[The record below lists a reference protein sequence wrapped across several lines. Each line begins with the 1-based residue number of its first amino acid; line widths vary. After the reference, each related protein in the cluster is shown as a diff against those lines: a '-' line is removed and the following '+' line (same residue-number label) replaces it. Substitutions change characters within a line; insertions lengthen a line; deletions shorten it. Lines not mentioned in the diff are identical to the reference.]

1 MDNWPILSRMRAMRS
16 RVRPLVTSCAIQDVK
31 KGVLCQ
37 LFGGCQKAVG
47 SHKFRSD
54 INILLVC

>member
-1 MDNWPILSRMRAMRS
+1 M
-16 RVRPLVTSCAIQDVK
+16 LVSVVQDVK

-37 LFGGCQKAVG
+37 LFGGCHKAVG

-54 INILLVC
+54 INILLVCASDLPDYVHASVS